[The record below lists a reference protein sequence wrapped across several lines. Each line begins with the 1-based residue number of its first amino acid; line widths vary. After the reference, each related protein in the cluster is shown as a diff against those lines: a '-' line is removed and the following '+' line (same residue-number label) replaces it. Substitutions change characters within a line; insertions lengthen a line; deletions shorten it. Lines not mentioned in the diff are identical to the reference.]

1 MDHEETT
8 TAEARGIRTSFTIAD
23 DRYEAVH
30 EADEY
35 AVRREYE
42 VDEDA
47 GVLRADTRYV
57 AGGRAVDEAQSEW
70 DLTDDGESVAAAG
83 VPVEVFARQYHN
95 DDPQGDIDR
104 ARGRA

>member
-8 TAEARGIRTSFTIAD
+8 TAEARGIRTTFTITD

-47 GVLRADTRYV
+47 GVLRADTRYL
-57 AGGRAVDEAQSEW
+57 AGGRAVDEAREEW
-70 DLTDDGESVAAAG
+70 TLTDDGERVAAADES
-83 VPVEVFARQYHN
+83 VEAFARQYHN

-104 ARGRA
+104 ARERA